1 MAAKDKNTAKGS
13 GAAAEAT
20 ARNSSAAAEA
30 AARAR
35 KPKVSFADFVRFL
48 LGIPSPNERLE
59 IKIAPLAGDEDKAA
73 TKALAQAFA
82 GVKFLPTRVL
92 SRPFPAEG
100 APPTPLQFSLIA
112 PLARQTLAA
121 EKGDVLVFGEK
132 IGEMLHLRFVSLLA
146 AEEDAPDALS
156 GGFPLAV
163 PLEVP
168 AKVDDDAA
176 RLIRLM
182 VLVVAAPAMPSKAA
196 LVRDALPGAL
206 EGAIGAMET
215 LRHALKGHD
224 RGLTLLAFA
233 SAAARAG
240 YAHAASSVSGPTL
253 QRAIDAYRAAVE
265 ALAREKGSYEWATA
279 QRLLGSELLA
289 LAERAGDKAALDAAA
304 AALQAAAGALP
315 KDTAPRDWGA
325 TQHRLGLA
333 FLRRHGDTAEVEPL
347 KQALTFFQAAM
358 HVYTRADH
366 PQRWADIM
374 NSIGQAG
381 QLLGQILPSADII
394 ERAIAACRQA
404 LEIRKREA
412 HPLFWAATQNTL
424 GSALFALGRMT
435 GSIVALAEAEEAFDG
450 ARLVYVERGMD
461 KLAIIAERNL
471 TRVRQLLPAAQVK
484 DANAPKSWYE
494 IEDEDEWKRIKGD
507 DGKGKPG

>member
-1 MAAKDKNTAKGS
+1 MAAKDKSHGKES
-13 GAAAEAT
+13 GAT
-20 ARNSSAAAEA
+20 G
-30 AARAR
+30 
-35 KPKVSFADFVRFL
+35 KPKITLADFVRFL

-59 IKIAPLAGDEDKAA
+59 IKIAPLAGDEDRAA

-82 GVKFLPTRVL
+82 GAKFLPARVL

-112 PLARQTLAA
+112 PLARQALAA

-132 IGEMLHLRFVSLLA
+132 TDGMLRLRFVSLLA
-146 AEEDAPDALS
+146 AEEDAPDALG

-163 PLEVP
+163 PIDLP
-168 AKVDDDAA
+168 AGIDEDAA

-196 LVRDALPGAL
+196 MARDALPGAL

-224 RGLTLLAFA
+224 RGLTLLVFA
-233 SAAARAG
+233 SAVARAG
-240 YAHAASSVSGPTL
+240 YAHAASPVFAATL
-253 QRAIDAYRAAVE
+253 QRAIDAYRAAVD

-279 QRLLGSELLA
+279 QRLLGSELLG
-289 LAERAGDKAALDAAA
+289 LADRNGDKATLDAAA
-304 AALQAAAGALP
+304 SALQAAAGGLSRDA
-315 KDTAPRDWGA
+315 APRDWAA

-347 KQALTFFQAAM
+347 KQALTFLQAAA
-358 HVYTRADH
+358 HVYTRAEH

-374 NSIGQAG
+374 NSVGQAG
-381 QLLGQILPSADII
+381 QLLGQIMPSADII

-404 LEIRKREA
+404 LEIRKRET

-435 GSIVALAEAEEAFDG
+435 GSVVALAEAEEAFDG
-450 ARLVYVERGMD
+450 ARMVYVERGMD
-461 KLAIIAERNL
+461 KLAIVAERNL
-471 TRVRQLLPAAQVK
+471 TRVRQIMPANPAK
-484 DANAPKSWYE
+484 DPNAPKSWFE
-494 IEDEDEWKRIKGD
+494 IEDEDEDARKPAKGD
-507 DGKGKPG
+507 GDKEKPS

>member
-1 MAAKDKNTAKGS
+1 MATKDKSHGKGS
-13 GAAAEAT
+13 GPAEQAGGRGRT
-20 ARNSSAAAEA
+20 
-30 AARAR
+30 
-35 KPKVSFADFVRFL
+35 PKVTLADVVRYL

-59 IKIAPLAGDEDKAA
+59 IKIAPLAGDEDKTA
-73 TKALAQAFA
+73 TKALAQVFA
-82 GVKFLPTRVL
+82 GIKVLPARIL
-92 SRPFPAEG
+92 ARPFPAEG

-112 PLARQTLAA
+112 PLARQALAA

-132 IGEMLHLRFVSLLA
+132 IGAMLHLRFVSLLA

-163 PLEVP
+163 PIESP
-168 AKVDDDAA
+168 AAIDGDAA
-176 RLIRLM
+176 ALIRLM
-182 VLVVAAPAMPSKAA
+182 VLVVAAPAMPSKATMA
-196 LVRDALPGAL
+196 RDALPGAL
-206 EGAIGAMET
+206 EGAIGALET
-215 LRHALKGHD
+215 LRHALKGRD
-224 RGLTLLAFA
+224 RGLTLLVFA

-240 YAHAASSVSGPTL
+240 YAHAASPVFGPTL
-253 QRAIDAYRAAVE
+253 QRAIDAYRAAIE

-289 LAERAGDKAALDAAA
+289 LADRDGDKATLDAAA
-304 AALQAAAGALP
+304 VALQAAAGALP
-315 KDTAPRDWGA
+315 RDAAPRDWGA

-347 KQALTFFQAAM
+347 KQALTFLQAAA
-358 HVYTRADH
+358 HVYTRAEH

-374 NSIGQAG
+374 NSVGQAG

-394 ERAIAACRQA
+394 ERAIAACCQA
-404 LEIRKREA
+404 LEIRKRETY
-412 HPLFWAATQNTL
+412 PVFWAATQNTL

-450 ARLVYVERGMD
+450 ARLVYLERGMD
-461 KLAIIAERNL
+461 KMAIVAERNL
-471 TRVRQLLPAAQVK
+471 TRVRQLLPASQAK

-494 IEDEDEWKRIKGD
+494 IEDEEEWKRMKGEG
-507 DGKGKPG
+507 GKEKPG